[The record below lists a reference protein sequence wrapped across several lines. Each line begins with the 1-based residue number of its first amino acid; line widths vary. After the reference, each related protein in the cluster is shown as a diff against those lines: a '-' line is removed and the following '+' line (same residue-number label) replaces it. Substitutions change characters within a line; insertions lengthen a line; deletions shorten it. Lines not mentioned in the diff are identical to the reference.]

1 MSFTKVYLVEFSVL
15 KLSYTK
21 HFKKSISFSIL
32 NLVLFVN
39 ILLIFKNICFIIQSM
54 KKLVVSKKYNNK
66 KLDKFLKDNILNL
79 SNNLFYKTLRK
90 KDIKINGKRVSENV
104 TVFEGDEILVYIADN
119 LLESSLDIIYE
130 DNNILVINK
139 PSNIEVTGKNSLT
152 DVVSKLYSSCEFSP
166 MPCHR
171 LDRNTSGLILFAKNK
186 QALDIL
192 LEKFK
197 HHEIGKHYLALV
209 YGIPKKKNQKLI
221 SYLFKDSSK
230 SLVYISNVPKKGYQ
244 KIITSY
250 SLIRSFDNNTS
261 LLDVEIETGRTH
273 QIRAHLAHIG
283 LPIVGDGKYGINE
296 VNKKFNAKTQKLVS
310 YKLIFRFEGDSGILE
325 YLNQMSF
332 ELKNI
337 KETNI

>member
-1 MSFTKVYLVEFSVL
+1 
-15 KLSYTK
+15 
-21 HFKKSISFSIL
+21 
-32 NLVLFVN
+32 
-39 ILLIFKNICFIIQSM
+39 M
-54 KKLVVSKKYNNK
+54 KKLVVNKKYDNR

-104 TVFEGDEILVYIADN
+104 TVFEGDEIQVYISDN
-119 LLESSLDIIYE
+119 LLESNLNLDIVYE
-130 DNNILVINK
+130 DNNILLINK
-139 PSNIEVTGKNSLT
+139 PSNIEVTGVQSLT
-152 DVVSKLYSSCEFSP
+152 EVVHKLYSSCEFKP

-186 QALDIL
+186 LALDIL

-197 HHEIGKHYLALV
+197 HHEIEKHYLALV
-209 YGIPKKKNQKLI
+209 YGIPQKKNERLI

-230 SLVYISNVPKKGYQ
+230 SLVYISDVPKKGYQ

-250 SLIRSFDNNTS
+250 SLIESFDNNTS

-283 LPIVGDGKYGINE
+283 LPIIGDGKYGINE
-296 VNKKFNAKTQKLVS
+296 INKKFKAKTQKLIS
-310 YKLIFRFEGDSGILE
+310 YKLIFKFESDSKILE
-325 YLNQMSF
+325 YLSKKSF
-332 ELKNI
+332 ELKSG
-337 KETNI
+337 KKLLF

>member
-1 MSFTKVYLVEFSVL
+1 MLFMR
-15 KLSYTK
+15 
-21 HFKKSISFSIL
+21 
-32 NLVLFVN
+32 NLVVP
-39 ILLIFKNICFIIQSM
+39 
-54 KKLVVSKKYNNK
+54 KKYDNK
-66 KLDKFLKDNILNL
+66 KLEKFLKDKLDGL

-104 TVFEGDEILVYIADN
+104 TVFEGDEILVYIPDN
-119 LLESSLDIIYE
+119 LLESNLSLDIVYE
-130 DNNILVINK
+130 DNNILLINK
-139 PSNIEVTGKNSLT
+139 PSNIEVTGVQSLT
-152 DVVSKLYSSCEFSP
+152 EVVHKLYSSCEFKP

-197 HHEIGKHYLALV
+197 HHEIEKHYLALV
-209 YGIPKKKNQKLI
+209 YGVPKKKNEKLI

-230 SLVYISNVPKKGYQ
+230 SLVYISDVPKKGYQ

-250 SLIRSFDNNTS
+250 SLIETFDNNSS

-283 LPIVGDGKYGINE
+283 LPIIGDGKYGINE
-296 VNKKFNAKTQKLVS
+296 INKKFKAKTQKLVS
-310 YKLIFRFEGDSGILE
+310 YKLLFKFEGNSGILE
-325 YLNQMSF
+325 YLNQKSF
-332 ELKNI
+332 ELKGG
-337 KETNI
+337 KKLLF

>member
-1 MSFTKVYLVEFSVL
+1 
-15 KLSYTK
+15 
-21 HFKKSISFSIL
+21 
-32 NLVLFVN
+32 
-39 ILLIFKNICFIIQSM
+39 M
-54 KKLVVSKKYNNK
+54 KKLVVNKKYDNR

-104 TVFEGDEILVYIADN
+104 TVFEGDEIQVYISDN
-119 LLESSLDIIYE
+119 LLESNLNLDIVYE
-130 DNNILVINK
+130 DNNILLINK
-139 PSNIEVTGKNSLT
+139 PSNIEVTGVQSLT
-152 DVVSKLYSSCEFSP
+152 EVVHKLYSSCEFKP

-186 QALDIL
+186 LALDIL

-197 HHEIGKHYLALV
+197 HHEIEKHYLALV
-209 YGIPKKKNQKLI
+209 YGVPKKKNEKLV

-230 SLVYISNVPKKGYQ
+230 SLVYISDVPKKGYQ

-250 SLIRSFDNNTS
+250 SLIKTFDNNSS

-283 LPIVGDGKYGINE
+283 LPIIGDGKYGINE
-296 VNKKFNAKTQKLVS
+296 INKKFKATTQKLVS
-310 YKLIFRFEGDSGILE
+310 YKLFFKFESDSGILE
-325 YLNQMSF
+325 YLNKKSF
-332 ELKNI
+332 ELKGE
-337 KETNI
+337 KKAVF

>member
-1 MSFTKVYLVEFSVL
+1 
-15 KLSYTK
+15 
-21 HFKKSISFSIL
+21 
-32 NLVLFVN
+32 
-39 ILLIFKNICFIIQSM
+39 M
-54 KKLVVSKKYNNK
+54 KKLVVNKKYDNR

-104 TVFEGDEILVYIADN
+104 TVFEGDEIQVYISDN
-119 LLESSLDIIYE
+119 LLESNLNLDIVYE
-130 DNNILVINK
+130 DNNILLINK
-139 PSNIEVTGKNSLT
+139 PSNIEVTGVQSLT
-152 DVVSKLYSSCEFSP
+152 EVVHKLYSSCEFKP

-186 QALDIL
+186 LALDIL

-197 HHEIGKHYLALV
+197 HHEIEKHYLAFV
-209 YGIPKKKNQKLI
+209 YGVPKKKNEKLV

-230 SLVYISNVPKKGYQ
+230 SLVYISDVPKKGYQ

-250 SLIRSFDNNTS
+250 SLIKTFDNNSS

-283 LPIVGDGKYGINE
+283 LPIIGDGKYGINE
-296 VNKKFNAKTQKLVS
+296 INKKFKAKTQKLVS
-310 YKLIFRFEGDSGILE
+310 YKLIFKFESDSGILE
-325 YLNQMSF
+325 YLSKKSF
-332 ELKNI
+332 ELKSG
-337 KETNI
+337 KKLLF